1 MGVEHYNDR
10 VHREKSGKAPDSG
23 AAGVVYARGGAN
35 EPTDEELTK
44 ASVAWLKAN
53 LPGALDSKVEAEFL
67 RREYLIV
74 WTPP

>member
-1 MGVEHYNDR
+1 
-10 VHREKSGKAPDSG
+10 
-23 AAGVVYARGGAN
+23 
-35 EPTDEELTK
+35 
-44 ASVAWLKAN
+44 VAWLKAN